1 MDVSNGEPIINVITS
16 FAADFDK
23 LKHIVKTENKRI
35 KSSKDRNQPVAKL
48 NRIID
53 PEGDPT
59 SLF

>member
-16 FAADFDK
+16 FTADFDK
-23 LKHIVKTENKRI
+23 LNQIVKTENKRI